1 MSKIQQYCQKRYKNF
16 ISKKENWWGRGRFHF
31 CKDWKREE
39 QRVVIRE
46 NLNIAHRFVGN
57 FLLGKLELQQVG
69 RVVFF
74 FFIIKMCNAE
84 ILVL

>member
-1 MSKIQQYCQKRYKNF
+1 MKISFLQRL
-16 ISKKENWWGRGRFHF
+16 EER
-31 CKDWKREE
+31 E